1 MESLELHK
9 IKTINLEQ
17 SSKVYFLSLL
27 FCCSCSS
34 LSLSLSLSHLYDFV
48 GYMIT
53 KRIVESSNAKL
64 KLSIIYTF
72 EFLLKIMR

>member
-1 MESLELHK
+1 MESLELNT

-17 SSKVYFLSLL
+17 SNKVYFLSLL
-27 FCCSCSS
+27 FSCSCRS
-34 LSLSLSLSHLYDFV
+34 LSPSLSHVYDFV
-48 GYMIT
+48 GYMII

-64 KLSIIYTF
+64 KLSIFYTF